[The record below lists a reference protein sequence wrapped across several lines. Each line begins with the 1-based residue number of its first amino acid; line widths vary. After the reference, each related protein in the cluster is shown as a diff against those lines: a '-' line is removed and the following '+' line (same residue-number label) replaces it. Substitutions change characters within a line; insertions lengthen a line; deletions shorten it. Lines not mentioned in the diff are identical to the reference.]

1 MAIPEEHK
9 ERVLKY
15 FEAVGQI
22 EEQKKQEMRDNG
34 SSEADIELNNLNITM
49 FANQAASVL
58 LGYSYYPW
66 PFGATGNEINAD
78 GNLNV

>member
-15 FEAVGQI
+15 FETVGQI

-34 SSEADIELNNLNITM
+34 SSEADIQLNDLNITM

-66 PFGATGNEINAD
+66 PFDAKGNEINSD

>member
-34 SSEADIELNNLNITM
+34 SSEADIQLNDLNITM
-49 FANQAASVL
+49 FANQAASAL

-66 PFGATGNEINAD
+66 PFGVTDNETNSD